1 MGFPESALFLLAFEL
16 GNFFTLFAHK
26 LLAPYRIEMLAA
38 FEHLHTNPFYLRN
51 LIEVLLLDTS
61 LDIEEAVERVR
72 YRIAAELG
80 YPETWLALTPV
91 QRAAAFLLANGVDKP
106 FSHSSRE
113 AMATVLGENVPSPA
127 RVQAALRKLNRLFS
141 MIRSLPLGSRKLRN
155 RSTGRSNIRKSSDI
169 DMGLNPHSV
178 KIGRNPPLSPH
189 CEAWTASQD
198 HAAHGDR
205 EDGLEAHGEHR
216 RVH

>member
-1 MGFPESALFLLAFEL
+1 
-16 GNFFTLFAHK
+16 
-26 LLAPYRIEMLAA
+26 MLAA

-127 RVQAALRKLNRLFS
+127 RVQAALRKLNK
-141 MIRSLPLGSRKLRN
+141 LGLADTY
-155 RSTGRSNIRKSSDI
+155 TGCWALD
-169 DMGLNPHSV
+169 DP
-178 KIGRNPPLSPH
+178 
-189 CEAWTASQD
+189 EFAAWIKETQKP
-198 HAAHGDR
+198 
-205 EDGLEAHGEHR
+205 
-216 RVH
+216 